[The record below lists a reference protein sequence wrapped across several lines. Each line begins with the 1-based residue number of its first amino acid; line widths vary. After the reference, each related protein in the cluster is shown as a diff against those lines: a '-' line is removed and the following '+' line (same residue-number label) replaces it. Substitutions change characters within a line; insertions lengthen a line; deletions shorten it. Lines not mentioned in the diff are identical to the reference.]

1 MYLGEEVDLEAGGPV
16 ALRLPV
22 VQIVPHRKNKLW
34 VRRNILFQHMKPT
47 QAASRSAPHLQDLG
61 QLLAAPQLHRRLVDV
76 IERHLHL
83 LRPLLQRRLEE
94 EAPQAGLILGHRQHL
109 KHRDQ
114 FLQRW
119 SN

>member
-1 MYLGEEVDLEAGGPV
+1 
-16 ALRLPV
+16 
-22 VQIVPHRKNKLW
+22 
-34 VRRNILFQHMKPT
+34 MKPK
-47 QAASRSAPHLQDLG
+47 QAASRSAVAAHLQDLG

-76 IERHLHL
+76 VERHLHL

-109 KHRDQ
+109 KHRKH

-119 SN
+119 SI